1 MQTTLA
7 VDEWDLGIHSLI
19 YFDLFFHEAFWQ
31 ETRDPLCGY
40 DYSIVLESY
49 VLGFAMGYSPHYCF
63 SAYTPSYRS
72 QILHTI
78 YSIGGL
84 PPAYILHEGS
94 CCAGI
99 SG

>member
-1 MQTTLA
+1 MGP
-7 VDEWDLGIHSLI
+7 WDSFIDLLI
-19 YFDLFFHEAFWQ
+19 YFFMKHSGKRLGTHYAAM
-31 ETRDPLCGY
+31 
-40 DYSIVLESY
+40 SY